1 MRWIR
6 LIGSFIGQVISW
18 GCIIAYIF
26 GIPSPFDITDARRW
40 IGAMMPTPV
49 VIALCVAGIVVTGP
63 LLWTSTWWWPRIA
76 LATKSRQHGSTDL
89 RAQPTS
95 NGSVSEIDNDL
106 ERFRACLPHVQ
117 RCRKL
122 ISPFTGTLGTVEI
135 ALQVLRIGSATFG
148 EIATELEHL
157 AKQLSGLGIQSPDI
171 WGEEGNDSFDKVHLR
186 LRVWSSHLA
195 RLEAKIHQEDLKGA
209 RFQQE

>member
-26 GIPSPFDITDARRW
+26 GIPSPFDVTDARSW

-76 LATKSRQHGSTDL
+76 VATKSRQHGSPDL

-95 NGSVSEIDNDL
+95 DGSVGEIDNDL
-106 ERFRACLPHVQ
+106 ERFRACLPYVQ

-122 ISPFTGTLGTVEI
+122 ISPFTGTLGTEVDPVSW
-135 ALQVLRIGSATFG
+135 LFRTFG
-148 EIATELEHL
+148 EGNQKQPRTVRAPRADGYATHRCNTHWRSR
-157 AKQLSGLGIQSPDI
+157 SGLARPYPI
-171 WGEEGNDSFDKVHLR
+171 R
-186 LRVWSSHLA
+186 LINFTRHICPSHCPVLQGVVSA
-195 RLEAKIHQEDLKGA
+195 SLIAS
-209 RFQQE
+209 